1 MVQVCVQASCSVKAM
16 HNTEQENRIEENITE
31 TKTNEGKKRVFILL
45 GLFLLLGYFAVFGV
59 IWILMTSSSPT
70 LRQFMVTGFAALFV
84 CTFLLM
90 GMGMFFLVIGLL
102 RHSASPLM
110 QKIGRGIVD
119 LVYPMTT
126 WVGKLFGVAK
136 EDIEDSYIKI
146 NNQMTASQGKTYQPQ
161 EILIL
166 APHCLQ
172 NTSCPH
178 KITIDVNN
186 CHRCGRCSVSGLL
199 DIAEETGVHLVVASG
214 GTFARKLTKEYQP
227 KAIVAIAC
235 ERDLTSGI
243 KDMNSQQ
250 IPVVG
255 VLNERPN
262 GPCYNTT
269 VPICKVRQAVDSLIE
284 S

>member
-1 MVQVCVQASCSVKAM
+1 MNSM
-16 HNTEQENRIEENITE
+16 NNTEG
-31 TKTNEGKKRVFILL
+31 KGKKRIFILL
-45 GLFLLLGYFAVFGV
+45 GIVMMLCYFAIFGA
-59 IWILMTSSSPT
+59 IWLLMTTSSQA
-70 LRQFMVTGFAALFV
+70 LREVMMTGFVALFV

-90 GMGMFFLVIGLL
+90 GAGLTFLVIGLL
-102 RHSASPLM
+102 RRSASPIM

-119 LVYPMTT
+119 LFYPMTM
-126 WVGKLFGVAK
+126 WIGRLFGVSK
-136 EDIEDSYIKI
+136 EEIEDSYIKI
-146 NNQMTASQGKTYQPQ
+146 NNQMTVSQDRKYRPE

-172 NTSCPH
+172 STSCPH
-178 KITIDVNN
+178 KITVDVHN
-186 CHRCGRCSVSGLL
+186 CHRCGKCSVAGLL
-199 DIAEETGVHLVVASG
+199 DMAEETGVNLVVASG
-214 GTFARKLTKEYQP
+214 GTFARKLAKEYQP

-243 KDMNSQQ
+243 KDMNAQH

-269 VPICKVRQAVDSLIE
+269 VQICKVRQALSEFIE
-284 S
+284 